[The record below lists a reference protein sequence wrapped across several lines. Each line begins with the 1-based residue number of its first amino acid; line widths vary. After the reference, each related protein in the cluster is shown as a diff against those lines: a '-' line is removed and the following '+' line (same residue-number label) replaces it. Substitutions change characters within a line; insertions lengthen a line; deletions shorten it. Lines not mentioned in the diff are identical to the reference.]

1 MDHALRPYVTAGIA
15 LVGASLIA
23 VAPMTTPLPDT
34 PANTPPMPDVE
45 LTADSMTSFGDVFQ
59 EAAANIQA
67 LSGAFQ
73 DANQALADA
82 IETGPG
88 TVSPQELLDAMTFLG
103 GDQKTFIDPLTA
115 WTLSVQTPGA
125 IGDPGFSE
133 SHAFLFSILTNQAHD
148 LQPTLFPALPDAVP
162 PIANF
167 LASPLSGV
175 LLGAVSPM
183 IAPWV
188 ALNNSIGAISED
200 LFGENPDFDAA
211 LQDLTNTPANV
222 LDGLLNGATLNLDA
236 LAPLVNDAGLLPD
249 GTSVAGLSFA
259 FGGLLTPGSVGSPTT
274 IEGLTLPPVAGG
286 GSILNALGI
295 DLSVTS
301 PLTVTFPWIGEG
313 VGPLGA
319 LAGLEQVIAEVLS
332 GTLIHDAPD
341 PTAALDPGLL
351 PDFGAALGDLFGAF

>member
-1 MDHALRPYVTAGIA
+1 MDHALRPYATAGIA
-15 LVGASLIA
+15 LVGASMIA
-23 VAPMTTPLPDT
+23 VAPLTTPLPDSALT
-34 PANTPPMPDVE
+34 RDVE
-45 LTADSMTSFGDVFQ
+45 LTADPVASFQDVFQ

-67 LSGAFQ
+67 LNGAFQ
-73 DANQALADA
+73 DANDALTDA
-82 IETGPG
+82 LQNGPG
-88 TVSPQELLDAMTFLG
+88 DVSPQELIDAVTFLG

-115 WTLSVQTPGA
+115 WTLSVQTPGS

-133 SHAFLFSILTNQAHD
+133 SHAFLFGLLSNQAHD
-148 LQPTLFPALPDAVP
+148 LLPDLFPAVPDYLP

-188 ALNNSIGAISED
+188 ALNNSIADISEN

-211 LQDLTNTPANV
+211 LQDLFNTPVNM
-222 LDGLLNGATLNLDA
+222 LDGLLNGATLNLDD
-236 LAPLVNDAGLLPD
+236 LAPLINDAGVLPE
-249 GTSVAGLSFA
+249 GASVDGLSFA
-259 FGGLLTPGSVGSPTT
+259 FGGLLTPGSVGAPTST
-274 IEGLTLPPVAGG
+274 DGLTLPAVAGG
-286 GSILNALGI
+286 GSILNALGL

-301 PLTVTFPWIGEG
+301 PLTITFPWIGEG

-332 GTLIHDAPD
+332 GVLVHDSPD
-341 PTAALDPGLL
+341 PTAALDPGLV
-351 PDFGAALGDLFGAF
+351 PDFSQALGDLFGAL

>member
-23 VAPMTTPLPDT
+23 VAPVTTPLPDT
-34 PANTPPMPDVE
+34 HQMREVE
-45 LTADSMTSFGDVFQ
+45 LTADPVTSFGDVFQ
-59 EAAANIQA
+59 EAAANLQA

-73 DANQALADA
+73 DANEALGSAL
-82 IETGPG
+82 ENGSG
-88 TVSPQELLDAMTFLG
+88 NLNPQELFDALTFLG
-103 GDQKTFIDPLTA
+103 GDQKTFIDPLTE

-125 IGDPGFSE
+125 IGDPDFSE
-133 SHAFLFSILTNQAHD
+133 SHAFLFGILTNQLHD
-148 LQPTLFPALPDAVP
+148 LYPTLFPALQD
-162 PIANF
+162 PIPEISNF

-175 LLGAVSPM
+175 LLGAVSPV
-183 IAPWV
+183 IAPLV
-188 ALNNSIGAISED
+188 ALDNSIEAISGD
-200 LFGENPDFDAA
+200 LGLGGGTPDLEQA
-211 LQDLTNTPANV
+211 LQDMVNTPANV
-222 LDGLLNGATLNLDA
+222 LDGLLNGATLNLDS
-236 LAPLVNDAGLLPD
+236 LVPLVNGAGLLPE

-259 FGGLLTPGSVGSPTT
+259 FGGLLTPGSVGAPTS
-274 IEGLTLPPVAGG
+274 IDGLTDPAVAGG

-332 GTLIHDAPD
+332 GNLDFDGSDQVATG
-341 PTAALDPGLL
+341 AAAATDSLGGLL
-351 PDFGAALGDLFGAF
+351 ADLFGAGL

>member
-1 MDHALRPYVTAGIA
+1 MDHALRPYATAGIA
-15 LVGASLIA
+15 LVGASMIA
-23 VAPMTTPLPDT
+23 VAPVTTPLTDT
-34 PANTPPMPDVE
+34 PVMRDVA
-45 LTADSMTSFGDVFQ
+45 LTADPITSIGDVFQ

-73 DANQALADA
+73 DANQALTDA

-88 TVSPQELLDAMTFLG
+88 NVSPQELLDAMTFLG

-133 SHAFLFSILTNQAHD
+133 SHAFLFGILSNQAHD
-148 LQPTLFPALPDAVP
+148 LFPDLFPALPDAVP

-188 ALNNSIGAISED
+188 ALNNSIESIASDFGVGGGTPD
-200 LFGENPDFDAA
+200 LEQG
-211 LQDLTNTPANV
+211 LQDLINTPVNM

-236 LAPLVNDAGLLPD
+236 LVPLVNDAGLLPD

-259 FGGLLTPGSVGSPTT
+259 FGGLLTPGSVGAPTSLD
-274 IEGLTLPPVAGG
+274 GFTLPPVAGG

-301 PLTVTFPWIGEG
+301 PLTITFPWIGEG

-332 GTLIHDAPD
+332 GSLTFDSPD
-341 PTAALDPGLL
+341 PTAALDAGGLM
-351 PDFGAALGDLFGAF
+351 PDLGAALGDMFGAF